1 VKEGGSEM
9 PAKKKIGKSA
19 AKKKTPRK
27 AAARKPAAGKT
38 GRVRKS
44 AIDLKTFLDEIRK
57 RAYQIF
63 QERGWVHGSDLDDWL
78 KAEKE
83 IKKKYG
89 IN

>member
-1 VKEGGSEM
+1 M
-9 PAKKKIGKSA
+9 PAKKKSA
-19 AKKKTPRK
+19 R
-27 AAARKPAAGKT
+27 PAAGKKASKKKAAKKPAARKT
-38 GRVRKS
+38 GRARKS

-89 IN
+89 IS